1 MENESKPNIL
11 NMYGFML
18 LFFAEIVKQNRVKL
32 ITNHNSTLSDILDP
46 IPILL
51 ISYDTVEFINA
62 IYSSPLKDL
71 KITVGADYNDCV
83 EISSVIDE
91 LVSNGILSVGEKAI
105 VINMSAEKANWITEN
120 CNPMGINVKIM
131 VEKYLRI
138 YDWLNSNNN

>member
-1 MENESKPNIL
+1 METESKPNIL

-46 IPILL
+46 MPILL
-51 ISYDTVEFINA
+51 ISYDTVEFIDA
-62 IYSSPLKDL
+62 IYSSPLKDV
-71 KITVGADYNDCV
+71 KITVGAEYNDCV
-83 EISSVIDE
+83 ELSNAIDE

>member
-1 MENESKPNIL
+1 METESKPNIL
-11 NMYGFML
+11 NLYGFML

-32 ITNHNSTLSDILDP
+32 TTNHNSTLSDILDP

-51 ISYDTVEFINA
+51 ISYDTVEFIDA
-62 IYSSPLKDL
+62 IYSSPLKDV

-83 EISSVIDE
+83 ELSNAIDE

>member
-1 MENESKPNIL
+1 METESKPNIL
-11 NMYGFML
+11 NLYGFML

-51 ISYDTVEFINA
+51 ISYDTVEFIDA
-62 IYSSPLKDL
+62 IYSSPLKDV

-83 EISSVIDE
+83 ELSNAIDE